1 MPTDAPIRIS
11 GGDELDGSYSLVV
24 IGPNGSGK
32 TRFGADLAQQN
43 NADHIGALRNI
54 QLNSQIN
61 MRPVAQAT
69 KELSD
74 NLTRRRSRYWEM
86 STEIEVLFSKL
97 LAEDSLSATTLRD
110 ALLEDQHPD
119 IEDTNIR
126 KLRRVWGKFF
136 PGREIKL
143 TGYSPTVHATHYGP
157 ENDYSAQ
164 QMSDGERVA
173 LYLAARVLDAKGPLI
188 VVDEPEIHFHSRLA
202 VRFWNEL
209 ESIRS
214 DCRFVYIT
222 HDLTFALSRKGAR
235 FLIVQPQEK
244 PHLLPLDADLPSH
257 TAMAL
262 LGAASLSVYA
272 RRIVF
277 CEGEESGSLDIS
289 FYSAWFKDQNTVV
302 FPVGSCED
310 VIRCVK
316 AFNEAPLVTGVEC
329 IGMIDRDYWPDSYLN
344 SLPDGVHALAFHE
357 IESLLSARDVFA
369 AVAAHQ
375 GLSEGVD
382 EAYNA
387 GLSESR
393 GTFVG
398 GKLCKQV
405 SERFKRRCEI
415 ATISVLGELKGAD
428 TLSDLEAQHVRAV
441 TELHHKIQTDKIFQE
456 ERKTVE
462 DAISG
467 TEQAFLK
474 VLPGKGTLGAIS
486 KKLNLTVEGYLKL
499 IKSGLEA
506 KPDSDLYAFG
516 QHLDNALEPFLPDR
530 VSQVPN
536 AAEVKPLGS
545 QDVEDGSSTRV

>member
-1 MPTDAPIRIS
+1 
-11 GGDELDGSYSLVV
+11 
-24 IGPNGSGK
+24 
-32 TRFGADLAQQN
+32 
-43 NADHIGALRNI
+43 
-54 QLNSQIN
+54 
-61 MRPVAQAT
+61 
-69 KELSD
+69 
-74 NLTRRRSRYWEM
+74 
-86 STEIEVLFSKL
+86 VLFSKL

-244 PHLLPLDADLPSH
+244 PHLLPLDADLPPH

-272 RRIVF
+272 QRIVF

-316 AFNEAPLVTGVEC
+316 AFNEAPLVTGVKC
-329 IGMIDRDYWPDSYLN
+329 IGMIDRDYWPDSYLS
-344 SLPDGVHALAFHE
+344 SLPDGVHALPFHE
-357 IESLLSARDVFA
+357 IESLFSTRDVFA

-382 EAYNA
+382 DIYNA
-387 GLSESR
+387 GLRESQR
-393 GTFVG
+393 TFVE

-415 ATISVLGELKGAD
+415 ATLSVLSGLKQAG
-428 TLSDLEAQHVRAV
+428 TLSDLEALHVNAV
-441 TELHHKIQTDKIFQE
+441 EELHRKIQATSIFQE

-467 TEQAFLK
+467 AEQAFLK
-474 VLPGKGTLGAIS
+474 ILPGKGILGTLS
-486 KKLNLTVEGYLKL
+486 RKLNLTVEGYLKL
-499 IKSGLEA
+499 LKSGLEA
-506 KPDSDLYAFG
+506 KPDSNLYEFG
-516 QHLDNALEPFLPDR
+516 QHLDDALQPFLPDR

-536 AAEVKPLGS
+536 VAEVKPLGS